1 MSLRYPAD
9 AAGGNDF
16 VSFQHKKY
24 SGRGGGGNAGGQ
36 GGIVLYV
43 PPSQAVQN
51 QNSWSGS
58 GDQFAG
64 PIGQL
69 RRKIGEGGMGIIND
83 PNFSFTKIGDYAK
96 KMQEELKGT
105 KMGDLARH
113 KGIQELGSLTNLTA
127 SQIMSVTRGEIYNP
141 NVELMYS
148 GPKLRTFNFTFRCA
162 PKSAAD
168 AQAIRQI
175 VMEFKKWSAPEASG
189 DKYKLPHVWD
199 VNYGG
204 KCKQYMN
211 KFKTA
216 ALTSVD
222 VTYNAGL
229 DQHMTFED
237 GSPIVTSISLQ
248 FLEAELITR
257 KDAGRY

>member
-1 MSLRYPAD
+1 MSLRYPSDRAQSAD
-9 AAGGNDF
+9 Y
-16 VSFQHKKY
+16 VSFQHVKY
-24 SGRGGGGNAGGQ
+24 SRGGGGGGGGE
-36 GGIVLYV
+36 GGIVLYL
-43 PPSQAVQN
+43 PPSQAVTN

-69 RRKIGEGGMGIIND
+69 RRNIAEGGMGIIND

-113 KGIQELGSLTNLTA
+113 KGIQMLGNETGLTA

-141 NVELMYS
+141 NVEMFYS
-148 GPKLRTFNFTFRCA
+148 GPKLRNFAFTFRCA
-162 PKSAAD
+162 PKSVGD
-168 AQAIRQI
+168 AQAIREI
-175 VMEFKKWSAPEASG
+175 VMEFKKWSAPEESG
-189 DKYKLPHVWD
+189 DKFKLPHVWKIS
-199 VNYGG
+199 YGG
-204 KCKQYMN
+204 KCKQYYN
-211 KFKTA
+211 KFKPA

-222 VTYNAGL
+222 VTYNGGL
-229 DQHMTFED
+229 DSHMTFDD
-237 GSPIVTSISLQ
+237 GSPLITSISLR
-248 FLEAELITR
+248 FLETQLITR